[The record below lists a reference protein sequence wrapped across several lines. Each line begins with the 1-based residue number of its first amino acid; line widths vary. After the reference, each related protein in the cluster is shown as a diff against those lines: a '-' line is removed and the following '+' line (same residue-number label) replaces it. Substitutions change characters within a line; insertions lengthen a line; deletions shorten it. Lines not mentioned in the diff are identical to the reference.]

1 MRQEKETYRD
11 HRYERKFLVKALAR
25 RDLEAIIARNAAVFT
40 EIHAQRRINN
50 IYLDDAAFGN
60 YFTSVEGIA
69 DRYKARIRWYG
80 DSMHFAQNPICEIKE
95 KKGLSGNKWRFALG
109 DFSLDQPRLGDTIF
123 DAIMESGMPTD
134 LSSLLRSLKPVLLN
148 RYQRKYYQSADKRF
162 RLTLDWDIEFF
173 EIKSRNNL
181 FLRTWIDPT
190 VSVVELKYDPADDVD
205 VDTITNGFPFRLS
218 KSSKYVTGVKHLYP

>member
-1 MRQEKETYRD
+1 MRQEKETHRD
-11 HRYERKFLVKALAR
+11 YRYERKFLVEALAR
-25 RDLEAIIARNAAVFT
+25 RDLEAIIARNAAVFH
-40 EIHAQRRINN
+40 EIYAQRRINN

-60 YFTSVEGIA
+60 YFTSIDGVA

-80 DSMHFAQNPICEIKE
+80 DSIGFAENPICEIKE
-95 KKGLSGNKWRFALG
+95 KKGLSGNKWRFALN

-123 DAIMESGMPTD
+123 DAITESGMPTD
-134 LSSLLRSLKPVLLN
+134 LSNLLRSLKPVLLN

-190 VSVVELKYDPADDVD
+190 VSVVELKYDPVDDVD

-218 KSSKYVTGVKHLYP
+218 KSSKYVTGVKQLYP